1 MRLIMDKQMEQNE
14 QKYFLKTEE
23 KIEKQIKELLDIV
36 EKGKQDI
43 KKQKEFVW
51 ENGECILKEVCCNP
65 KCRTYN
71 PYVLYRWK

>member
-1 MRLIMDKQMEQNE
+1 MDKQMEQNE

-43 KKQKEFVW
+43 KKQKEYFH
-51 ENGECILKEVCCNP
+51 GK
-65 KCRTYN
+65 RT
-71 PYVLYRWK
+71 

>member
-1 MRLIMDKQMEQNE
+1 MKMCYVCGRLSIIQ
-14 QKYFLKTEE
+14 
-23 KIEKQIKELLDIV
+23 
-36 EKGKQDI
+36 
-43 KKQKEFVW
+43 EFVW